1 MAAEPGWQVWH
12 CAACGQVL
20 GEYQGDGFTL
30 RLRCKHSRRDGQP
43 GRCGAWNTLTVPA
56 RVCVA

>member
-1 MAAEPGWQVWH
+1 MGLAVAWLVWH

-20 GEYQGDGFTL
+20 GEYSGDGFTL

-43 GRCGAWNTLTVPA
+43 GRCGAWNTLTVP
-56 RVCVA
+56 RHVPVR